1 MQNSIRFFS
10 EMEKHYN
17 FQKKRV
23 LVTGASGFI
32 GSHLCRKLNK
42 LNAEVHG
49 VSRQDPKNLDDFIQ
63 WWQGDVSDSRFIDE
77 LIKKLRPQLIIHL
90 ASYVVGL
97 RDLSAVRPTLS
108 SNLLSSINILISAT
122 DVGCER
128 IILVGSQ
135 EEPDKDKT
143 HVIPTSP
150 YAAAKWSGSAYARMF
165 HALYKTPVTIA
176 RLFMVYGPGQ
186 RDVNKLIPYV
196 TLSLLKGQAPELSSG
211 QRLVDWIYVTD
222 VVDGLL
228 KIAQNQNSDGYTFDL
243 GSGALVS
250 IREIVHQLVRIINP
264 DIKPLFGYIPD
275 RPLEQ
280 VIVASIKDTYN
291 AIGWKPVTPIDKGLD
306 ITVNW
311 FKEQLYNTDEPDIPK
326 T

>member
-1 MQNSIRFFS
+1 MKQ
-10 EMEKHYN
+10 HYN
-17 FQKKRV
+17 FQKKRI

-42 LNAEVHG
+42 LDSEVHG
-49 VSRQDPKNLDDFIQ
+49 VSRQNPKNFDDFIH
-63 WWQGDVSDSRFIDE
+63 WWQGDVSDSRFTDE
-77 LIKKLRPQLIIHL
+77 LVKKLKPQFIFHL

-97 RDLSAVRPTLS
+97 RDLSAVRPTFL
-108 SNLLSSINILISAT
+108 SNLLSSINILISGT
-122 DVGCER
+122 DIGCER

-135 EEPDKDKT
+135 EEPDKGST
-143 HVIPTSP
+143 HAIPSSP
-150 YAAAKWSGSAYARMF
+150 YAAAKWSASAYARMF

-186 RDVNKLIPYV
+186 RDIKKLIPYV
-196 TLSLLKGQAPELSSG
+196 TLSLLNGQAPELTSG
-211 QRLVDWIYVTD
+211 QRLVDWIYVKD
-222 VVDGLL
+222 VVNGLL
-228 KIAQNQNSDGYTFDL
+228 KIAQSQNIDGHTFDL

-264 DIKPLFGYIPD
+264 DIKPLFGHIPD

-280 VIVASIKDTYN
+280 VIVASIKNTYN
-291 AIGWKPVTPIDKGLD
+291 TIGWKPETPIEKGLD

-311 FKEQLYNTDEPDIPK
+311 FRKQLYNIDESDLPK

>member
-1 MQNSIRFFS
+1 
-10 EMEKHYN
+10 
-17 FQKKRV
+17 
-23 LVTGASGFI
+23 
-32 GSHLCRKLNK
+32 
-42 LNAEVHG
+42 
-49 VSRQDPKNLDDFIQ
+49 
-63 WWQGDVSDSRFIDE
+63 
-77 LIKKLRPQLIIHL
+77 
-90 ASYVVGL
+90 
-97 RDLSAVRPTLS
+97 LS

-122 DVGCER
+122 DIGCER

-143 HVIPTSP
+143 QVIPTSP

-186 RDVNKLIPYV
+186 RDINKLIPYV